1 MRPALLRLDDALG
14 PQTTLAERCG
24 AADGVDLDA
33 RQLGPQLRLWSR
45 PHALDAMR
53 DRLDDGLPHGAE
65 PVLTFFGSGDFHHV
79 SALLIA
85 RVLRQKSQLITV
97 VHIDNHPD
105 WVKFGDGLHCGSWAA
120 KAARMPGVDRVVTL
134 GVCSADIRQPW
145 RKRADL
151 TLVRKGRI
159 VLFAHGHQHDDTPV
173 TVAGI
178 ARPTMAGMGQDG
190 FIDHLLTKIR
200 TQDVYLSVDKDALGP
215 QDAATNWD
223 QGRMR
228 LAYLS
233 RLIARI
239 GAKHR
244 IVGADVCGDRSEPV
258 YGGPIGTRLLKRG
271 EAWIDQPRGS
281 APVGGDALN
290 EHANLALL
298 DDIMAAAA

>member
-1 MRPALLRLDDALG
+1 MRPALLRLDDALAR
-14 PQTTLAERCG
+14 QATLAECCD
-24 AADGVDLDA
+24 AADGVAVDA
-33 RQLGPQLRLWSR
+33 RLLGPQLRLWSR
-45 PHALDAMR
+45 PQALDALQEC
-53 DRLDDGLPHGAE
+53 LDDGLPEGEE

-85 RVLRQKSQLITV
+85 RVLRQKSRLITV

-151 TLVRKGRI
+151 ALVRKGRI
-159 VLFAHGHQHDDTPV
+159 VLFAHGREHDDTPV

-178 ARPTMAGMGQDG
+178 ARPTMSGMGDDG

-200 TQDVYLSVDKDALGP
+200 TQDVYLSIDKDVLGP

-228 LAYLS
+228 LPYLR

-239 GAKHR
+239 GAKRR

-258 YGGPIGTRLLKRG
+258 YGGPLGTRLLKRA
-271 EAWIDQPRGS
+271 EATIDQPKSLAS
-281 APVGGDALN
+281 AADDTLN
-290 EHANLALL
+290 EYANLALL